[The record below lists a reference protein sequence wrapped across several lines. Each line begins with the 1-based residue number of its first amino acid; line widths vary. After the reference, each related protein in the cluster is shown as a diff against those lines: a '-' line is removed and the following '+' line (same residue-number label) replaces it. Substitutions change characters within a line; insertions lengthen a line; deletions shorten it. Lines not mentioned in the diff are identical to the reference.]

1 MGGRSER
8 DVCQVIRAAFLA
20 PDLVEALLQGRRPV
34 RLSVRGVM
42 CPPTTL
48 SGSSLFSYRSDITTQ
63 LAFTRK
69 PDDRKNFAD
78 PDGLPL
84 LD

>member
-1 MGGRSER
+1 MAGRSER
-8 DVCQVIRAAFLA
+8 DVCQVIRAGFLA
-20 PDLVEALLQGRRPV
+20 PDSVEALLQGRRPV

-48 SGSSLFSYRSDITTQ
+48 SGSSLFSCRSDITTQ

-69 PDDRKNFAD
+69 PDDRRNFPD

>member
-1 MGGRSER
+1 MAGRSER

-20 PDLVEALLQGRRPV
+20 PDLVEALLQGRRPA

-48 SGSSLFSYRSDITTQ
+48 SGSSLFSYRSDLSSAIIRSTAFPSTDPRVAGIIT
-63 LAFTRK
+63 R
-69 PDDRKNFAD
+69 
-78 PDGLPL
+78 
-84 LD
+84 